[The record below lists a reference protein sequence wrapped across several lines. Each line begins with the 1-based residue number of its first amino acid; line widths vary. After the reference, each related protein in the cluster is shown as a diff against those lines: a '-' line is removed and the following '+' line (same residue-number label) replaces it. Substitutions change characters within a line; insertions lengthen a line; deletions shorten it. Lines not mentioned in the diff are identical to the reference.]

1 MLHRRESVPEGLMLG
16 VSTVGDLHDGRA
28 QLRHA
33 VDDRRANRIPR
44 PATAAPASYRATAQ
58 AAGRARRCAHIIWRA
73 LALLW
78 ADYARSRPSKADT
91 RERSYSVRHEGP
103 LRPMTRL
110 T

>member
-1 MLHRRESVPEGLMLG
+1 MDVRSCVTPLM
-16 VSTVGDLHDGRA
+16 TTCEPNTA
-28 QLRHA
+28 
-33 VDDRRANRIPR
+33 
-44 PATAAPASYRATAQ
+44 PATAAPASYRATAR